1 MIIKKI
7 ENTKKEKDNDKLSS
21 LMQYTLLTSSVSMAT
36 IYSHRYFFA
45 DFLWLAVGTKLKK
58 KNVQSFHRYIML
70 REKNACIF
78 DFCMSKHF
86 VRCNNVR
93 ETGTRFISN
102 ITKILCLFIVVNY
115 NNDKVLSF
123 FSRCSHSRCGSQR
136 FDRAVLNFFRWSQ
149 LDFHS

>member
-21 LMQYTLLTSSVSMAT
+21 LMHYTLLTSSVWTAT
-36 IYSHRYFFA
+36 IYAHRYFFA
-45 DFLWLAVGTKLKK
+45 DFFWLVVGTKLKK

-78 DFCMSKHF
+78 DFSMSKHF

-115 NNDKVLSF
+115 NNDKILSF
-123 FSRCSHSRCGSQR
+123 FSCCSHSRCGSQC
-136 FDRAVLNFFRWSQ
+136 FDRALLDFFR
-149 LDFHS
+149 

>member
-21 LMQYTLLTSSVSMAT
+21 LMHYTLLTSSVSMAT
-36 IYSHRYFFA
+36 IYSHRYIFA
-45 DFLWLAVGTKLKK
+45 DFLWLAVGKKLKK

-136 FDRAVLNFFRWSQ
+136 FDRALLNFFRWSQ

>member
-1 MIIKKI
+1 
-7 ENTKKEKDNDKLSS
+7 
-21 LMQYTLLTSSVSMAT
+21 
-36 IYSHRYFFA
+36 
-45 DFLWLAVGTKLKK
+45 
-58 KNVQSFHRYIML
+58 ML

-86 VRCNNVR
+86 VSCNNVR

-123 FSRCSHSRCGSQR
+123 S
-136 FDRAVLNFFRWSQ
+136 RAVVT
-149 LDFHS
+149 LDVDRNVSTVPYSTSFAGVNWIFTLS

>member
-1 MIIKKI
+1 
-7 ENTKKEKDNDKLSS
+7 
-21 LMQYTLLTSSVSMAT
+21 MAT

-136 FDRAVLNFFRWSQ
+136 FDRGLLNFFRFEDKIFPTAMKGSYVGPFFID
-149 LDFHS
+149 LVLIFRATYVVASRI